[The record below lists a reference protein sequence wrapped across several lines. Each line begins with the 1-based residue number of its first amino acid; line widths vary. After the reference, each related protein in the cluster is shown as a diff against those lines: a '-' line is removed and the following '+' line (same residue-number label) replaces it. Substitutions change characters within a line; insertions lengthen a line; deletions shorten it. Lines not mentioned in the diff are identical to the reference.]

1 MNISDILEAETAH
14 SHQSMEKIVVSQIRE
29 IQATSDYINLLGFF
43 YIYFKSLEVF
53 IDKYILLSHL
63 PDLHERRKAGLIF
76 LDLINLGALAPK
88 GSNRT
93 FFLT

>member
-63 PDLHERRKAGLIF
+63 PDLHERRKACLIF
-76 LDLINLGALAPK
+76 FDLIKLGDLVLK